1 MTEFLKVEE
10 RVVRAEIFKL
20 DHEFGE
26 GSGHLVH
33 EFFHELAHNLCR
45 DTLLAKTEVEGII
58 EELLGIGSEI
68 EGDGDSRL
76 GSDTILEA
84 INDDSMFQ

>member
-10 RVVRAEIFKL
+10 CIVCAEVL
-20 DHEFGE
+20 ELNHELRE

-33 EFFHELAHNLCR
+33 EFFHELGHNLGG

-58 EELLGIGSEI
+58 EELLGVGSEI
-68 EGDGDSRL
+68 KGDRDS
-76 GSDTILEA
+76 
-84 INDDSMFQ
+84 